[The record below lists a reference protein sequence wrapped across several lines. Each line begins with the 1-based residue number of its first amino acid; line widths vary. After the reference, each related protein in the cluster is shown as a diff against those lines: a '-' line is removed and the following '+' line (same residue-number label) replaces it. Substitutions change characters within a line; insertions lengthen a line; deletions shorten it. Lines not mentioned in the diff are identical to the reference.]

1 MAKNLK
7 PRLRIGRFLLIS
19 ALGILLLAG
28 LALAIVPR
36 FIPWEKIKT
45 SAEKKISE
53 TIQHK
58 VTIGSI
64 RFNLFRGIEIKNL
77 KIENARGFSREPFLT
92 DEIAAIQY
100 RLLPLLAGK
109 VMIKAVKLKRP
120 QLLIEK
126 KADGQFNFSDM
137 LPAPKAV
144 AAPEPKPEIKSP
156 ARLPVELLVAR
167 VEISDASLV
176 YRDLA
181 TKSEQ
186 RLEDFNLSIHN
197 LTLAGLTPVKVNLE
211 VKLRSMGQTIPLVLE
226 TSWRINY
233 FQEEFIL
240 EEFILDLPGIK
251 ATAKGRVDKVLT
263 EPNLDLSGKI
273 TADFN
278 RMVEEILPLP
288 VRKKMPLEMK
298 IGGTAESDFKVSGP
312 VKDGPG
318 KLAFSSSLQIAGLE
332 ASYKDKTLLKDVSA
346 ALIILPDKITL
357 KTLTGRLAGQSL
369 RADFQAQG
377 FDLRQPDTL
386 KPGQLKAAVK
396 WNLESELLDV
406 DALLALLPAKP
417 EPADTGQ
424 PKQTKRISDKPEPD
438 ARKFIPAHLKVTGKA
453 KLGGL
458 RFGAVKLGAM
468 DFSMNLNKRRLQS
481 SGTLRGYQG
490 SIKDSLHLDFTG
502 KVLRY
507 TITTQVRNVNLEP
520 LLNDV
525 VDTFLAAKL
534 KKPELISEL
543 KSKMTG
549 ILSGQLDISGSG
561 MRAAKAKP
569 ALKGQGGFT
578 LKKGSLREFA
588 FQDKLAQWFGSDK
601 LKQNIPFD
609 HTVMEFSL
617 GQQIVNVT
625 KFTAESGPRG
635 EGGDIRMTANG
646 KLTFEAAFQD
656 FKLRPRLHPR
666 AAKELSPEFQK
677 YNEILKD
684 DRGWVTIP
692 VVLNGPIKKPDVKP
706 DWDWIRKQFAGKAKR
721 KIKTATDEAG
731 KKVEKFIKKQK
742 DKPPE
747 EIKQD
752 LNRELNKAKEKL
764 KDLNLKNLFK

>member
-1 MAKNLK
+1 MTKNSK
-7 PRLRIGRFLLIS
+7 PRFRIGRFLLIS
-19 ALGILLLAG
+19 VLGILLLAG

-36 FIPWEKIKT
+36 FIPWEKIKS

-58 VTIGSI
+58 VTIDSI
-64 RFNLFRGIEIKNL
+64 RFNLFRGIEIRDL

-109 VMIKAVKLKRP
+109 VMIKAIKLKRP
-120 QLLIEK
+120 QLLIERR
-126 KADGQFNFSDM
+126 ADGRFNFSDM
-137 LPAPKAV
+137 LPPPSVSAPK
-144 AAPEPKPEIKSP
+144 PKSKTKLPT
-156 ARLPVELLVAR
+156 RLPVELLVAR

-181 TKSEQ
+181 KKSEQ
-186 RLEDFNLSIHN
+186 RLEEFNLNIRN

-240 EEFILDLPGIK
+240 DEFILDIPGVK
-251 ATAKGRVDKVLT
+251 ATVEGQVEKVLT
-263 EPNLDLSGKI
+263 EPSLNLSGKVK
-273 TADFN
+273 ADFN
-278 RMVEEILPLP
+278 RIVKELLPLP
-288 VRKKMPLEMK
+288 VRKKMPLEIK

-318 KLAFSSSLQIAGLE
+318 KLSFSSSLQIAGLE
-332 ASYKDKTLLKDVSA
+332 ASYKDKSLLKDLSA
-346 ALIILPDKITL
+346 TLIILPDKITL
-357 KTLTGRLAGQSL
+357 KTLTGQLAGQSL

-386 KPGQLKAAVK
+386 KPDRLKAVVK
-396 WNLESELLDV
+396 WNLESELLDM
-406 DALLALLPAKP
+406 DALLALFSAGK
-417 EPADTGQ
+417 EPAGTDQ
-424 PKQTKRISDKPEPD
+424 PKQTKTVSDKPEPD
-438 ARKFIPAHLKVTGKA
+438 ARKFIPANLRVDGMA

-458 RFGAVKLGAM
+458 RLGAVKLGAM
-468 DFSMNLNKRRLQS
+468 DFSMNLNKRRLES
-481 SGTLRGYQG
+481 SGTLRGYHG
-490 SIKDSLHLDFTG
+490 SIKDTLQLDFTG
-502 KVLRY
+502 QALRY
-507 TITTQVRNVNLEP
+507 EVKAQVENVDLEP

-525 VDTFLAAKL
+525 VDTFVAAKL

-549 ILSGQLDISGSG
+549 ILSGQMDISGSG
-561 MRAAKAKP
+561 IRTATAMP
-569 ALKGQGGFT
+569 ALKGQGSFAI
-578 LKKGSLREFA
+578 KKGYLRQFA
-588 FQDKLAQWFGSDK
+588 FQEKLAQWFGSDK
-601 LKQNIPFD
+601 FKQDIPFD

-617 GQQIVNVT
+617 DRQIVRVT
-625 KFTAESGPRG
+625 KFVAESGPRG
-635 EGGDIRMTANG
+635 EAGDIRMTANG
-646 KLTFEAAFQD
+646 KLTFKAAFKD

-684 DRGWVTIP
+684 ERGWVTIP
-692 VVLNGPIKKPDVKP
+692 MVLNGPIKKPDVKP
-706 DWDWIRKQFAGKAKR
+706 DWNWMRKQFGSKAKR
-721 KIKTATDEAG
+721 KIKLAADEAG
-731 KKVEKFIKKQK
+731 KKVEQFIKKQK

>member
-1 MAKNLK
+1 MTNNPK
-7 PRLRIGRFLLIS
+7 PRFRIGRFLYIS
-19 ALGILLLAG
+19 ALGIVLVAG
-28 LALAIVPR
+28 LALVIVPR

-45 SAEKKISE
+45 RAEEKISE
-53 TIQHK
+53 TIHHR

-64 RFNLFRGIEIKNL
+64 HFNVFRGIEIKDL
-77 KIENARGFSREPFLT
+77 KIENARGFSQEPLLT
-92 DEIAAIQY
+92 DEIASLQY

-126 KADGQFNFSDM
+126 KADGRFNFSDM
-137 LPAPKAV
+137 LPPPSVSA
-144 AAPEPKPEIKSP
+144 PKPESKIKTP
-156 ARLPVELLVAR
+156 TRLPVELLIAR
-167 VEISDASLV
+167 VEISDASLI

-181 TKSEQ
+181 KKSEQ
-186 RLEDFNLSIHN
+186 RLEDFNLSIQN

-211 VKLRSMGQTIPLVLE
+211 VKLQSMGQTIPLAVE
-226 TSWRINY
+226 TSWRFNY
-233 FQEEFIL
+233 LQEEFIL
-240 EEFILDLPGIK
+240 EEFILDLPGVK
-251 ATAKGRVDKVLT
+251 VRAEGQVEKVLT
-263 EPNLDLSGKI
+263 EPSLDLSGKVK
-273 TADFN
+273 ADFN
-278 RMVEEILPLP
+278 RVLNKLLPLP
-288 VRKKMPLEMK
+288 VRKKMPREMK
-298 IGGTAESDFKVSGP
+298 VGGTAEIDFKAKGP

-318 KLAFSSSLQIAGLE
+318 KLSFSSRLQIAGLE
-332 ASYKDKTLLKDVSA
+332 ASYKDKALLQDLSA

-357 KTLTGRLAGQSL
+357 KTLTGRLAGQSF
-369 RADFQAQG
+369 RASLQARG

-386 KPGQLKAAVK
+386 KPGRLKATVK
-396 WNLESELLDV
+396 WKLESDLLDM
-406 DALLALLPAKP
+406 DALLALMPKPPDPANTDQP
-417 EPADTGQ
+417 PATR
-424 PKQTKRISDKPEPD
+424 TVLARPEPD
-438 ARKFIPAHLKVTGKA
+438 ARKLIPANLKVDGEA

-458 RFGAVKLGAM
+458 RLGAVKLGAM
-468 DFSMNLNKRRLQS
+468 DFSMNLNKRRLKS

-490 SIKDSLHLDFTG
+490 SIKDSLQLDFTG

-507 TITTQVRNVNLEP
+507 TIKTQVRNVNLEP

-525 VDTFLAAKL
+525 VDTFIAAKL

-549 ILSGQLDISGSG
+549 ILSGQMDISGSG
-561 MRAAKAKP
+561 MHSAKAKP
-569 ALKGQGGFT
+569 ALKGQGSFT
-578 LKKGSLREFA
+578 LKKGSLRQFA

-601 LKQNIPFD
+601 LKQDIPFD

-617 GQQIVNVT
+617 GQQIVKVT

-635 EGGDIRMTANG
+635 EAGDIRMTANG
-646 KLTFEAAFQD
+646 KLTFKAAFQD

-666 AAKELSPEFQK
+666 AAKELSPEFRK

-692 VVLNGPIKKPDVKP
+692 VVLNGPIKKPGVKP

-721 KIKTATDEAG
+721 KIKTAADEAG
-731 KKVEKFIKKQK
+731 KKVGKFITKQK
-742 DKPPE
+742 NKPPE

-764 KDLNLKNLFK
+764 KDFNLKNLFK

>member
-1 MAKNLK
+1 MTKNPK
-7 PRLRIGRFLLIS
+7 PRFRIVRFLLIS
-19 ALGILLLAG
+19 VLGLLLLAG

-45 SAEKKISE
+45 GAEQKISE

-64 RFNLFRGIEIKNL
+64 RFNIFRGIEVKNL

-120 QLLIEK
+120 RLLIEK
-126 KADGQFNFSDM
+126 TAGGRFNFSDM
-137 LPAPKAV
+137 LPTPKTV
-144 AAPEPKPEIKSP
+144 AAPEPRRETKTP
-156 ARLPVELLVAR
+156 ARLPMELLVAR

-181 TKSEQ
+181 KKSEQ
-186 RLEDFNLSIHN
+186 RLEELNLSIQN
-197 LTLAGLTPVKVNLE
+197 LTLAGLTPVKTNLD
-211 VKLRSMGQTIPLVLE
+211 VKLRTRGQTIPLALE
-226 TSWRINY
+226 TSWRFNY

-240 EEFILDLPGIK
+240 DEFILGLPGVKLRAEGRIK
-251 ATAKGRVDKVLT
+251 KVFTAP
-263 EPNLDLSGKI
+263 ELDISGKVQ
-273 TADFN
+273 ADFN
-278 RMVEEILPLP
+278 RLAGEFL
-288 VRKKMPLEMK
+288 PLEMK
-298 IGGTAESDFKVSGP
+298 IGGTAESGFKVSGP

-318 KLAFSSSLQIAGLE
+318 KLSFSSTLQIAGLE
-332 ASYKDKTLLKDVSA
+332 ASYKDKSLLKDLSA
-346 ALIILPDKITL
+346 ELILLPDKITL
-357 KTLTGRLAGQSL
+357 KTLTGLLAGQSL

-386 KPGQLKAAVK
+386 KPGRLKAVVK

-406 DALLALLPAKP
+406 DALLALFPAGK
-417 EPADTGQ
+417 EPAGTGR
-424 PKQTKRISDKPEPD
+424 PEQTKTVPDKPEPD
-438 ARKFIPAHLKVTGKA
+438 ARKFIPANLKVEGKA
-453 KLGGL
+453 RLGGL
-458 RFGAVKLGAM
+458 RWGAVKLGAM
-468 DFSMNLNKRRLQS
+468 DFSMNLNKRLLTS
-481 SGTLRGYQG
+481 SGILRGYKG
-490 SIKDSLHLDFTG
+490 NIKDSLQLDFSG

-507 TITTQVRNVNLEP
+507 AVKAQVKNVDLEP

-543 KSKMTG
+543 KNKMTG
-549 ILSGQLDISGSG
+549 ILSGQLDITGSG
-561 MRAAKAKP
+561 MSTAKARP
-569 ALKGQGGFT
+569 ALKGKGGFT
-578 LKKGSLREFA
+578 LQKGSLRQFA

-601 LKQNIPFD
+601 LKKEIPFD
-609 HTVMEFSL
+609 HTVMKFSL
-617 GQQIVNVT
+617 GQQMVKVT
-625 KFTAESGPRG
+625 KFTAESGPKG
-635 EGGDIRMTANG
+635 EAGDVRMTAHG
-646 KLTFEAAFQD
+646 GLTFKAAFKD

-692 VVLNGPIKKPDVKP
+692 VVLNGPVKKPSVKP
-706 DWDWIRKQFAGKAKR
+706 DWDWIRKQFQGKAKK
-721 KIKTATDEAG
+721 KIKAAADEAG
-731 KKVEKFIKKQK
+731 KKIKKFIKKQK

-747 EIKQD
+747 EIKRD

-764 KDLNLKNLFK
+764 KDFKLQNLFK